1 MPIYEFNCAKCK
13 KTFESLVMKKADERG
28 VKCPTCGNKK
38 VTRVLSSHKHAPH
51 FRRDSGGTYSPK

>member
-28 VKCPTCGNKK
+28 VKCPKCGNKK
-38 VTRVLSSHKHAPH
+38 VTRAMSRTTHQPN
-51 FRRDSGGTYSPK
+51 FGGDSGGTYSPK